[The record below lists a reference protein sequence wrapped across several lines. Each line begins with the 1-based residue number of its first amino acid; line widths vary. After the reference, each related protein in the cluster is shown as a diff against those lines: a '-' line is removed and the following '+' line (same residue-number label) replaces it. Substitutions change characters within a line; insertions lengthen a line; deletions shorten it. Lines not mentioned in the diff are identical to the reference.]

1 MITNLLLVRY
11 YQEKARRKRMRR
23 KKILFWTAI
32 IIMVIATIVAIIIC
46 NNRMKRDMK
55 IVPPIPASFLHKIY
69 TPPFP
74 THPYWQGWVY
84 AQDKELE
91 KRISK
96 IVGIDRRWL
105 KTIGAVEG
113 VKGCKY
119 PYGLIRP
126 SQKKQKQAKEIMRKY
141 NIKWTR
147 ENFYCVMC
155 ALRIKEI
162 HQKCAEDDFYCFAY
176 QYNRPYFL
184 SYSIKISRTFKRIKR
199 R

>member
-1 MITNLLLVRY
+1 VRY
-11 YQEKARRKRMRR
+11 YQEEARRKRMRR

-32 IIMVIATIVAIIIC
+32 VIIVIATIVAIIIC

-55 IVPPIPASFLHKIY
+55 IVPIPVSSLSPSLA
-69 TPPFP
+69 
-74 THPYWQGWVY
+74 HPYW
-84 AQDKELE
+84 KELE
-91 KRISK
+91 ERISK
-96 IVGIDRRWL
+96 IVGIDYRWL

-141 NIKWTR
+141 NIKWTK
-147 ENFYCVMC
+147 ENFYATMC

-176 QYNRPYFL
+176 QFNRPYFL
-184 SYSIKISRTFKRIKR
+184 SYAIKISRTFKRIKR